1 MGFTK
6 HCKVKLIRAINTRK
20 YSTNPHLKHLSNLK
34 CNWVLKWL
42 FATPVSAE
50 MKGRHTCQA
59 QSHVG
64 QTKCISLMYNT
75 SWLFHLPHS
84 WAVSG
89 NREESLFEHA
99 PQSIPTIL
107 GSILIC
113 YNQWKHWIHTLCLQE
128 LFSTNVWTLQIT
140 SINKIQTSIEDMLPP
155 PLPSMQKM
163 LVTSHLGYYRLCC
176 IPSIWLALNRIISRH
191 KYIQTIENS
200 HQLYSAMTSLLL
212 KLLLMSNRLYGIC
225 FHHCTIQLQIVLLLV
240 LILWLCFRKI

>member
-1 MGFTK
+1 
-6 HCKVKLIRAINTRK
+6 
-20 YSTNPHLKHLSNLK
+20 
-34 CNWVLKWL
+34 
-42 FATPVSAE
+42 

-191 KYIQTIENS
+191 KYIQTIGNS
-200 HQLYSAMTSLLL
+200 HQLYSADFPVAKTFTHEQSSLWDLFP
-212 KLLLMSNRLYGIC
+212 SLYNTTANCITFGAN
-225 FHHCTIQLQIVLLLV
+225 IVV
-240 LILWLCFRKI
+240 MF